1 MKDDRQKNS
10 FEYYRKAGTDLILR
24 TIQKGD
30 LLELWEVSYGPQAD
44 LEWMAFNG
52 PYFQDSVLSWEEFSE
67 KTTSKINQ
75 TNFALI
81 SFKNRI
87 IGSLSSSW
95 VDGKLQKWLEFGIV
109 IYDSKM
115 LGQGIGQKVIP
126 SWMEELFKNYPEI
139 QHLGFTTWSGNP
151 GMMKL
156 GEKCGLQLEGR
167 IRKVRFWQEE
177 WHDSVKYGILREEQ

>member
-115 LGQGIGQKVIP
+115 WGQGIGQKVIP
-126 SWMEELFKNYPEI
+126 SWMEELFT
-139 QHLGFTTWSGNP
+139 Q
-151 GMMKL
+151 
-156 GEKCGLQLEGR
+156 
-167 IRKVRFWQEE
+167 
-177 WHDSVKYGILREEQ
+177 

>member
-10 FEYYRKAGTDLILR
+10 FEYYRKAGTDLILT

-95 VDGKLQKWLEFGIV
+95 V
-109 IYDSKM
+109 
-115 LGQGIGQKVIP
+115 
-126 SWMEELFKNYPEI
+126 
-139 QHLGFTTWSGNP
+139 
-151 GMMKL
+151 
-156 GEKCGLQLEGR
+156 
-167 IRKVRFWQEE
+167 
-177 WHDSVKYGILREEQ
+177 